1 MAALDATFLTDP
13 WAEDSA
19 RDVERCERE
28 IERLSYMPRT
38 ADVLRKLEVERRWL
52 ERFRSAA

>member
-1 MAALDATFLTDP
+1 MAALDASFLTDP

-19 RDVERCERE
+19 RDLERCERE
-28 IERLSYMPRT
+28 IERLRYMPQT

-52 ERFRSAA
+52 ARYRSAA